1 MKTTWV
7 GLLFRILAFAV
18 PFTFFTAS
26 TILATTLRAGAA
38 KRVITPEMS
47 VYLAGLGNNRLSVGV
62 HDDIYTRCLMLND
75 GETKIG
81 IVSLDLIGLTMQ
93 HTLKIRQLLS
103 NVGIDGENIILTC
116 THQHSGPDTI
126 GLWGPT
132 ESESGVNLRYIEYV
146 YGQIVESIKEA
157 GRNMEPAILKLAS
170 VQVPEGVSRN
180 VREPELIDREL
191 SLLKVDS
198 PSGETIATLINFT
211 AHPETLWSDNLLVTA
226 DYPGYVY
233 RDVEEK
239 LGGVALFVN
248 GALGGMVT
256 VDSKSNTFE
265 EAERIGSTVAEKAI
279 EAAQKAEVQ
288 ENVKIVLKKEKIQ
301 VPMENPGFIA
311 LMEAGILPEHLL
323 IDGKVRTEVNLIEI
337 GDAQIATFPGEALP
351 KLGLSAKT
359 EMKAKYKFIFGLT
372 NDELGYILP
381 EADFNLE
388 LYKYEK
394 SMSVG
399 SKIGTIITE
408 KLLMLI
414 SGAEQNKLE

>member
-38 KRVITPEMS
+38 KRVITPEMN

-62 HDDIYTRCLMLND
+62 HDDIYARCLMLND
-75 GETKIG
+75 GETTIG

-93 HTLKIRQLLS
+93 HTLKIRQLIS
-103 NVGIDGENIILTC
+103 NVGIEGENIILTC

-126 GLWGPT
+126 GLWGPN
-132 ESESGVNLRYIEYV
+132 ESESGVDPKYIEYV
-146 YGQIVESIKEA
+146 YGHIVESIKEA
-157 GRNMEPAILKLAS
+157 ERNMEPAILKLAS
-170 VQVPEGVSRN
+170 AQVPEGVSRN

-198 PSGETIATLINFT
+198 PSGKTIATLINFT

-256 VDSKSNTFE
+256 VDSKSNSFE

-279 EAAQKAEVQ
+279 EAAQRAEVQ
-288 ENVKIVLKKEKIQ
+288 ENVKIVLKKGKIQ
-301 VPMENPGFIA
+301 VPMENPGFMA
-311 LMEAGILPEHLL
+311 LMEAGILPEELL

-351 KLGLSAKT
+351 KLGLKAKK
-359 EMKAKYKFIFGLT
+359 EMKAKYKFIFGLA

-399 SKIGTIITE
+399 PRIGTMTVE

-414 SGAEQNKLE
+414 SESSP